1 MKEIEQKLKEKE
13 EELINSNYNH
23 KIILKKDIL
32 LQKLHKHVEEKSM
45 GAKIRSRAKW
55 FEQGKKYFYSLEKKN
70 YSDNTMKQLKQKM
83 AQM

>member
-1 MKEIEQKLKEKE
+1 M
-13 EELINSNYNH
+13 
-23 KIILKKDIL
+23 